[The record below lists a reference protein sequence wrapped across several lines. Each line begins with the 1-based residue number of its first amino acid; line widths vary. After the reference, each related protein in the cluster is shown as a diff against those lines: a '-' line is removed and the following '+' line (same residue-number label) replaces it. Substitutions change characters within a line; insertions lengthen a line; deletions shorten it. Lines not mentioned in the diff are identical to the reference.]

1 MMRSVVINLFA
12 GPGAGKSTTAAR
24 LFSSLKLLGKN
35 AELVQEFAKG
45 AVWEK
50 RSQKLFACQPY
61 ITGKQIWQQARLADE
76 VEFMV
81 SDSPILLGLAYISDD
96 EPSEYKSAFQTVLL
110 HEFNRHTNINFF
122 IKRAK
127 AYNPKGRNQTEQEA
141 IEKDNEVKAFL
152 NSLNIP
158 FIEISGDASADMQII
173 DHLILKGVINE
184 VNNGNTLHYETSPN
198 Y

>member
-1 MMRSVVINLFA
+1 M
-12 GPGAGKSTTAAR
+12 GKTESKAICMST
-24 LFSSLKLLGKN
+24 L
-35 AELVQEFAKG
+35 
-45 AVWEK
+45 
-50 RSQKLFACQPY
+50 Y

-81 SDSPILLGLAYISDD
+81 TDSPILLGIAYISPD
-96 EPSEYKSAFQTVLL
+96 ESAEYKAAFQTVLL

-122 IKRAK
+122 INRPK
-127 AYNPKGRNQTEQEA
+127 AYNPKDRNQTEQEA

-158 FIEISGDASADMQII
+158 FIEIPGDVSADMRII
-173 DHLILKGVINE
+173 DHLILKGVISE
-184 VNNGNTLHYETSPN
+184 VNNGNNAHYETSPN